1 MIHRKQMQHFKSS
14 ATVYVFL
21 FFALIIATTT
31 TQAATDITFI
41 QSYCPN
47 TITFSPNTTYQ
58 TNFNKLLSLLSS
70 NSTNKNGFYYTTV
83 GQNNPG
89 NTVYGAFL
97 CRGDL
102 ATKECQDCVSA
113 ASNQILQNCP
123 TGKESIIW
131 LAECMIRYSNL
142 SFFNVAAEV
151 PMRAL
156 LNTASVTE
164 QSRFMQ
170 LLLDTMNAATA
181 EAVNGGDD
189 KKFGTKKANF
199 TIFQNLYTLAQCT
212 PDLSKSGCEQC
223 LTTAANELPS
233 CCNGKRGG
241 RVLLPSCNIRYE
253 LNPFYHEL
261 NVPAPEESRPNP
273 PNPQGAVK
281 AKKSRN
287 STVIIVAIVSPIVI
301 ILLLTLIVLWII
313 SEKKIRK
320 FNPVPVPEESVEI
333 SRVEFLQFDFD
344 TIVAATN
351 NFSENNKLGE
361 GGFGEVYK
369 GMLFNGQEIAVKRL
383 SRSSGQ
389 GIGEFK
395 NEVVLVAKLQHR
407 NLVRI
412 LGFCLD
418 GEEKM
423 LVYEFMPNKS
433 LDYFLFDREKAHQM
447 NWRRRYKIIEGIAR
461 GILYLHEDSRLRIIH
476 RDLKASNIL
485 LDENMDPK
493 IADFGMARIFGV
505 DQTRGIT
512 NRVVGTFGYMSPEY
526 AMHGEFSIKTDVYS
540 FGVLVLEIITGK
552 KITSFRE
559 SGYAEDLL
567 SYVWKKWNDGT
578 PTELLDTT
586 LRDSYSTVEV
596 TRCVH
601 VGLSCVQEDPEQ
613 RPSMQTIV
621 LLLSSNS
628 VTLEQ
633 PRRPAGYISSKSDQS
648 FLRNDFESSKKS
660 TTTSKSAT
668 VSVDESSITQVYPR

>member
-1 MIHRKQMQHFKSS
+1 MIHKKQMQHFKVS
-14 ATVYVFL
+14 ATAYVFL

-31 TQAATDITFI
+31 TQAATDLSYI
-41 QSYCPN
+41 QNYCPN
-47 TITFSPNTTYQ
+47 TTTFSPNTTYQ
-58 TNFNKLLSLLSS
+58 TNLNKLLSLLTS

-102 ATKECQDCVSA
+102 TTKDCQDCVSV

-123 TGKESIIW
+123 TEKESVIW
-131 LAECMIRYSNL
+131 LSECMIRYSNIA
-142 SFFNVAAEV
+142 FFSIAAEV
-151 PMRAL
+151 PVQTL
-156 LNTASVTE
+156 WNTASVTE
-164 QSRFMQ
+164 QNRFMQ
-170 LLLDTMNAATA
+170 LLADTMNAATA
-181 EAVNGGDD
+181 EAVNGGGD
-189 KKFGTKKANF
+189 KKFGTKKTNF
-199 TIFQNLYTLAQCT
+199 TGFQTLHTLAQCT
-212 PDLSKSGCEQC
+212 PDLSKSGCEKC
-223 LTTAANELPS
+223 LTIATTALPS
-233 CCNGKRGG
+233 CCNGQQGA
-241 RVLLPSCNIRYE
+241 RVLIPSCNIRYE
-253 LNPFYHEL
+253 LYPFYHES
-261 NVPAPEESRPNP
+261 NVPAPAEPRPS
-273 PNPQGAVK
+273 PQDTVEG
-281 AKKSRN
+281 KKSRN
-287 STVIIVAIVSPIVI
+287 SVVIIIAIVSPIVI
-301 ILLLTLIVLWII
+301 ILLLTLLVLWII
-313 SEKKIRK
+313 SEKKRRK
-320 FNPVPVPEESVEI
+320 FNPVSVPVPEESVEI

-351 NFSENNKLGE
+351 NFRDDNKLGE

-389 GIGEFK
+389 GIDEFK

-433 LDYFLFDREKAHQM
+433 LDYFLFDPEKAHQI
-447 NWRRRYKIIEGIAR
+447 NWPRRYKIIEGIAR
-461 GILYLHEDSRLRIIH
+461 GTLYLHEDSRLRIIH

-552 KITSFRE
+552 KITSFRK
-559 SGYAEDLL
+559 SGYTEDLL

-578 PTELLDTT
+578 PMELLDMT
-586 LRDSYSTVEV
+586 LRDSYSRVEV
-596 TRCVH
+596 TRCIH
-601 VGLSCVQEDPEQ
+601 VGLCCVQEDPEQ

-633 PRRPAGYISSKSDQS
+633 PQRPAGYCTK
-648 FLRNDFESSKKS
+648 DFNLKEQ
-660 TTTSKSAT
+660 
-668 VSVDESSITQVYPR
+668 I